1 MPNGLHAQ
9 EALSLVHCLPR
20 SWTAQAAACNPD
32 TELPQG
38 ATLTLWRELRLTFLL
53 LTCTSTNNFSCTF
66 QEAIVATLSVANS
79 ASAVPERQ
87 SQGAVSL
94 AEILSALSFALDLTE
109 GAVPGHALR
118 SCLLGMRLGREFGLG
133 AAQMAS
139 LYYALLLKDVGCS
152 SNSARLCQ
160 IIGGGDE
167 RKLKSGVKLE
177 DWTQP
182 GKPKASTFKL
192 LWETVLPG
200 SNPVERAA
208 AILHIGFTQHRN
220 NREVITLRC
229 DRGAHILRKLGLGD
243 TAAEAVRGLD
253 EHWDGS
259 GYPECRIGSDI
270 PIEARIL
277 AVAQHL
283 DVFASEEGTGRA
295 IEVLRERSGRWFD
308 PELVRIASSLH
319 VGYGLWSSALSETPE
334 HETRRRV
341 LEIAPEEVNK
351 LEAGDIDLI
360 CEAFADVVDAK
371 SSFTYR
377 HSMGVT
383 DAAVAIACQLNL
395 STERV
400 RLVHR
405 AALLHDLGKLSVP
418 NSVLDKPGKLDASEW
433 QIVQGHPRLTREIL
447 SRIRRFDQLALIAGA
462 HHEKLDGSGYPD
474 HLMGSSLPLEAR
486 IIAVADVYG
495 ALTENRP
502 YRAGLPIEQVQE
514 IMSKDIPTK
523 LDPDCYEAL
532 MRSL

>member
-1 MPNGLHAQ
+1 M
-9 EALSLVHCLPR
+9 
-20 SWTAQAAACNPD
+20 
-32 TELPQG
+32 
-38 ATLTLWRELRLTFLL
+38 
-53 LTCTSTNNFSCTF
+53 
-66 QEAIVATLSVANS
+66 ATLSVAHS
-79 ASAVPERQ
+79 ASSLPERQ
-87 SQGAVSL
+87 PSGAVSL

-118 SCLLGMRLGREFGLG
+118 SCLLGMRLGKEFGLD
-133 AAQMAS
+133 ATRMAS

-152 SNSARLCQ
+152 SNAARLCQ

-167 RKLKSGVKLE
+167 RRVKAGVKLE

-182 GKPKASTFKL
+182 SKPRLSTFRL
-192 LWETVLPG
+192 LWKTVLPNG
-200 SNPVERAA
+200 SAVERAA
-208 AILHIGFTQHRN
+208 AIAHIGLTQHRN
-220 NREVITLRC
+220 NKEVITLRC
-229 DRGAHILRKLGLGD
+229 DRGAQILRKLGLGD
-243 TAAEAVRGLD
+243 IAAEAVRGLD

-259 GYPECRIGSDI
+259 GYPDCRTRHDI
-270 PIEARIL
+270 PIESRIL

-283 DVFASEEGTGRA
+283 DVFATEQGTGKA

-308 PELVRIASSLH
+308 PEIVRIASSLH
-319 VGYGLWSSALSETPE
+319 VNNNLWWSALSETPE
-334 HETRRRV
+334 RETRRCV
-341 LEIAPEEVNK
+341 LELAPEQVNQ
-351 LEAGDIDLI
+351 LEAADIDLI

-383 DAAVAIACQLNL
+383 EAAVAIACQLNL
-395 STERV
+395 STDRV

-418 NSVLDKPGKLDASEW
+418 NSILDKQGKLDAAEW
-433 QIVQGHPRLTREIL
+433 QIVQQHPRLTREIL

-474 HLMGSSLPLEAR
+474 HRMGSSLPLEAR

-495 ALTENRP
+495 ALTEDRP
-502 YRAGLPIEQVQE
+502 YRAGLPLDQVIE

-523 LDPDCYEAL
+523 LDADCYEAL
-532 MRSL
+532 LRSL